1 MTLAGPAT
9 MRVVRLVLALTAVL
23 PAGCAALVAK
33 TGTDTTRFATRE
45 QVRAEFG
52 PPDET
57 GEEKDEPFDQF
68 RTRRKI
74 ADSHHSASLGMSWA
88 MTFGLAD
95 LVEFPRELILV
106 GGRLWDGQDLRFEY
120 DASGRV
126 VRVLLDREEP
136 EFPPNRQQ

>member
-74 ADSHHSASLGMSWA
+74 APS
-88 MTFGLAD
+88 
-95 LVEFPRELILV
+95 P
-106 GGRLWDGQDLRFEY
+106 
-120 DASGRV
+120 
-126 VRVLLDREEP
+126 
-136 EFPPNRQQ
+136 